1 MFQRLVSQLALA
13 VSSVVLLNLFFLYSI
28 FLSGTNTC
36 SACFPWVHLVKSIQ
50 CCYNSGHLKLRDK
63 PVDLFSSSSESW
75 QFFFFF
81 KIILFVYVFRLYV
94 GSWLLCGLFSR
105 KAVSRGDSWVAVHGL
120 SLRCLLLLQSIC
132 SRHAGFRS
140 RGSRL
145 LSTGSLAVVHGL
157 KFPSGIFLSQGWN
170 PRLLCG
176 QMDFFTTEPPRKP
189 LALLMAIESWRQL
202 EEVVYKLSSWRA
214 AVSPWRSGQAM
225 EGILWQY

>member
-1 MFQRLVSQLALA
+1 MGPIPALPASHELILWKCFKKYTVLLQLRAFKTEGQTCWLVFKLFWKLA
-13 VSSVVLLNLFFLYSI
+13 V
-28 FLSGTNTC
+28 
-36 SACFPWVHLVKSIQ
+36 
-50 CCYNSGHLKLRDK
+50 
-63 PVDLFSSSSESW
+63 
-75 QFFFFF
+75 FFF

-176 QMDFFTTEPPRKP
+176 QVDFFTTEPPRKP